1 MALASCCEGTSLVYG
16 TNRLINKESNRIIS
30 IQKEFLKLGVD
41 ISLEENCLK
50 IKGTKTINGGVVNS
64 HLDHRIAMALS
75 IMASVAESSVT
86 IIDSNVVSKSY
97 SRFYEDLEKVSKIS

>member
-1 MALASCCEGTSLVYG
+1 M
-16 TNRLINKESNRIIS
+16 
-30 IQKEFLKLGVD
+30 
-41 ISLEENCLK
+41 K
-50 IKGTKTINGGVVNS
+50 IKGSKTIKGGVVNS

-97 SRFYEDLEKVSKIS
+97 SRFYEHLKKVSKIS